1 MVAVGLILLLLGV
14 GVGGFL
20 TWMSLQSTWM
30 VRLGPNGF
38 QMQVMPITLFAAGAA
53 TVLLIWFGTRLV
65 IAGTRRGRAQR
76 KQLKEL
82 KSGAAARGEEPEPQ
96 STSPDKGIKAP
107 ATPKAT
113 APPQS
118 TPRPST
124 NTAAAPT
131 DENKP

>member
-14 GVGGFL
+14 GGGGFL

-30 VRLGPNGF
+30 VRLGPDGF

-53 TVLLIWFGTRLV
+53 TVLLIWFGIRLV

-82 KSGAAARGEEPEPQ
+82 KSGADARGPEPEPQ
-96 STSPDKGIKAP
+96 PTSPTTGIEATATPTAP
-107 ATPKAT
+107 APA
-113 APPQS
+113 QS
-118 TPRPST
+118 TPRPVS

-131 DENKP
+131 DEKKP